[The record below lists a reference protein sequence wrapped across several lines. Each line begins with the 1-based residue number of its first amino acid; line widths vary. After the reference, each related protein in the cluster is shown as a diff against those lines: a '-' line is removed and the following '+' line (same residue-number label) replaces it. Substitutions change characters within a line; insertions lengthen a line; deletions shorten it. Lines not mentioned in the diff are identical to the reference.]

1 MFRHQAGSG
10 ALLYRDEVLRELC
23 HSITRAKSLV
33 DIFPAATVILIPGS
47 GLTGAHFAESPKL
60 LVLWFLSFPISQSC
74 PHYAPLWSVF
84 QFLCCGK
91 KSPFG
96 FLASTTAILCQGQE
110 AMREVRRRGMGVSVL
125 RSNEGWALQVLPMK
139 GHLHPLCPFGLSHFG
154 ICPKVSGVYPPPLHT
169 ALPHDRWPRGRELM
183 RWPA

>member
-23 HSITRAKSLV
+23 HSITRAKALV
-33 DIFPAATVILIPGS
+33 DIFPAAAVIPIPGS
-47 GLTGAHFAESPKL
+47 GLLGAPFAESPKL
-60 LVLWFLSFPISQSC
+60 LMLWCLSFSISQSC
-74 PHYAPLWSVF
+74 PRYAPLRFVF

-96 FLASTTAILCQGQE
+96 FLASTRAIPCQGQE
-110 AMREVRRRGMGVSVL
+110 AMREVRRRGGTRVSVL
-125 RSNEGWALQVLPMK
+125 RSNEGWALQVLPVK

-154 ICPKVSGVYPPPLHT
+154 ICPKVSRMYPPPAHT
-169 ALPHDRWPRGRELM
+169 APP
-183 RWPA
+183 